1 MVSEILALVMEENT
15 RKIDKHLCTCIGEE
29 AWNKLSDQEKHEAQ
43 IYIWA
48 GCCMHKKMNS
58 VKGEGAIKLTSL
70 ASVIFNHK
78 DGKKGQQD
86 TLRALKNSLVP
97 EVIFCIFFECNLR
110 YLVEFPDTS
119 NICFQ
124 SHYKAATA
132 ILVNLSFYLNF
143 LLLSN
148 VLTGL
153 KDIPT
158 LTELCVLSLY
168 SISLSH
174 PYLRVVR
181 SFRDQSINALELRPL
196 HEKVKAHC
204 QTMISNLALLLA
216 SDADHRLSSSLPHLE
231 KCLVAF
237 FKGALETWKYFT
249 SEFCADGAIAGLSKE
264 EKQQIYIVPTN
275 AHCSASNGLRED
287 TVELGF
293 LGGGRRWSCW
303 LSMPGYTV
311 KLYDS
316 RPSRIHAPNISLH
329 CFNSETAI
337 RRNNT
342 AGYMKIVLTPADRK
356 FFCKENH
363 HRDALGLERKRRW
376 EQADHDQAM
385 MDTKRT

>member
-1 MVSEILALVMEENT
+1 RNE
-15 RKIDKHLCTCIGEE
+15 H
-29 AWNKLSDQEKHEAQ
+29 
-43 IYIWA
+43 
-48 GCCMHKKMNS
+48 
-58 VKGEGAIKLTSL
+58 
-70 ASVIFNHK
+70 
-78 DGKKGQQD
+78 
-86 TLRALKNSLVP
+86 KNSLVP

-143 LLLSN
+143 LLLVCDRKEN
-148 VLTGL
+148 
-153 KDIPT
+153 
-158 LTELCVLSLY
+158 
-168 SISLSH
+168 H

-275 AHCSASNGLRED
+275 AHCSASN
-287 TVELGF
+287 
-293 LGGGRRWSCW
+293 
-303 LSMPGYTV
+303 
-311 KLYDS
+311 
-316 RPSRIHAPNISLH
+316 
-329 CFNSETAI
+329 TAI